1 MRSWKFWLGVVVS
14 IIFLALAL
22 RGLDLEG
29 FWTTVRHA
37 NYWWLLPGVAVYF
50 GGVVVRTWR
59 WHYMLRHIKQI
70 SLARLFPIVVI
81 GYMGN
86 NVYPARAGELLR
98 SYVLKRKEGVPVTA
112 SLATVVLERLFD
124 GLVMLLFVF
133 VTLPFAPLPPAYT
146 ALVTFFSVVFIL
158 ALIIFLALAAR
169 PQRMGRVYAWLVD
182 RLLPER
188 MRPPVHGLFD
198 RFIVGLQSLRSPRE
212 LSMIFLA
219 SAAIWLAETTKY
231 WFVMWAFY
239 PNMYVPF
246 SVLMLMTAVVN
257 LFTTLPSTPGYVGTF
272 DAPGIAILVAYNV
285 AHSVATGYT
294 LVLHVALWLPITALG
309 ALFML
314 RDHMGWDDFGR
325 GGRLEVS
332 SCRSRHCRRR
342 DRRPDRR
349 PRSGR
354 GRTRRHDLRVG
365 AAGRRAGLRLPRRAL
380 GLVAGALLPPPVRDR
395 QCHP

>member
-50 GGVVVRTWR
+50 GAVWARTWR
-59 WHYMLRHIKQI
+59 WHYMLRHIRRI
-70 SLARLFPIVVI
+70 PLLRLFPVVVI

-98 SYVLKRKEGVPVTA
+98 SYVLKRKEGVPVGV

-146 ALVTFFSVVFIL
+146 SLITVFSVVFML
-158 ALIIFLALAAR
+158 ALLLFLALAAR
-169 PQRMGRVYAWLVD
+169 PERMSRVYAWLVD
-182 RLLPER
+182 RLLPTHW
-188 MRPPVHGLFD
+188 RPRVHGLFD
-198 RFIVGLQSLRSPRE
+198 PFIVGLQSLRSPRD
-212 LSMIFLA
+212 LALIFLS
-219 SAAIWLAETTKY
+219 SALIWLAETTKY
-231 WFVMWAFY
+231 WFVMHAF
-239 PNMYVPF
+239 PF
-246 SVLMLMTAVVN
+246 QVGFPVLMLMTAVVN

-272 DAPGIAILVAYNV
+272 DLPGISILTAYNV
-285 AHSVATGYT
+285 PHNIAAGYT

-309 ALFML
+309 VVFML
-314 RDHMGWDDFGR
+314 LDHIGWGDFGR
-325 GGRLEVS
+325 AVEERSLEA
-332 SCRSRHCRRR
+332 
-342 DRRPDRR
+342 RP
-349 PRSGR
+349 
-354 GRTRRHDLRVG
+354 
-365 AAGRRAGLRLPRRAL
+365 
-380 GLVAGALLPPPVRDR
+380 
-395 QCHP
+395 